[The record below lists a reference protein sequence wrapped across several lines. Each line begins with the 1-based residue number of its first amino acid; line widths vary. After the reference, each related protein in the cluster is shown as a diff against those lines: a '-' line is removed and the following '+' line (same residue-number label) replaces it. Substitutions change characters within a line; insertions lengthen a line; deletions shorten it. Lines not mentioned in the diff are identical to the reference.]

1 MYQQAQKTYLKNE
14 IEGATKGK
22 LVLLLYDGAI
32 KFINMAVKAIEE
44 KNIVAAHE
52 NIIKAENI
60 LYELLSTLNM
70 EAGEIAE
77 NLFKLYDFA
86 IWQLVEAN
94 KTKDVEKL
102 TPVLGILKTLRDAWK
117 EVVTQEE
124 LEKQTVN
131 NQQKV
136 DNIKLNVAG

>member
-32 KFINMAVKAIEE
+32 KFVNMAIKAIEE

-77 NLFKLYDFA
+77 NLFKLYDFT

-94 KTKDVEKL
+94 KTKDKEKL

-117 EVVTQEE
+117 EVVTKEEQE
-124 LEKQTVN
+124 KINN
-131 NQQKV
+131 NQKV
-136 DNIKLNVAG
+136 ENIKLNVAG

>member
-124 LEKQTVN
+124 LGKQTPN

>member
-94 KTKDVEKL
+94 KTKDAEKL

>member
-32 KFINMAVKAIEE
+32 KFVNMAIKAIEE

-77 NLFKLYDFA
+77 NLFKLYDFT

-94 KTKDVEKL
+94 KSKDAEKL

-117 EVVTQEE
+117 EVVTKEEQE
-124 LEKQTVN
+124 KINN
-131 NQQKV
+131 NQKV
-136 DNIKLNVAG
+136 ENIKLNVAG

>member
-32 KFINMAVKAIEE
+32 KFVNMAIKAIEE

-77 NLFKLYDFA
+77 NLFKLYDFT

-94 KTKDVEKL
+94 KTKDAEKL

-117 EVVTQEE
+117 EVVTKEE
-124 LEKQTVN
+124 QEKQNN
-131 NQQKV
+131 NQKV
-136 DNIKLNVAG
+136 ENIKLNVAG

>member
-1 MYQQAQKTYLKNE
+1 MQTAYKTYLKNE

-32 KFINMAVKAIEE
+32 KFVNHAIKSAEDGE
-44 KNIVAAHE
+44 IVATHE

-70 EAGEIAE
+70 DAGEVAE
-77 NLFKLYDFA
+77 NLFKLYDFV

-94 KTKDVEKL
+94 KTKDPEKL
-102 TPVLGILKTLRDAWK
+102 KPVLGILKTLREAWK
-117 EVVTQEE
+117 EVVTKEEIQSKTTQQPQE
-124 LEKQTVN
+124 
-131 NQQKV
+131 
-136 DNIKLNVAG
+136 NIKLNVAG